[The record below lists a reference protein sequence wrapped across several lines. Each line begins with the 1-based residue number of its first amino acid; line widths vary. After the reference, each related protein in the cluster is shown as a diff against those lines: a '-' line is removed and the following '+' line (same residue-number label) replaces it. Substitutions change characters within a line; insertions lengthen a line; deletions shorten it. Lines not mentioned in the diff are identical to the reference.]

1 MIVQIWL
8 LSNRVFAHNHDV
20 YCLKVL
26 GYKGLSVFLSFGDL
40 LKESGGSF
48 DTD

>member
-1 MIVQIWL
+1 MIVRILL
-8 LSNRVFAHNHDV
+8 LSNRV
-20 YCLKVL
+20 LL
-26 GYKGLSVFLSFGDL
+26 TTGLSVFLSFGDL